1 MVEYSPIVKAL
12 AQANINETTKAKLK
26 RKFDVAYMIVN
37 AQSFFH
43 EDEEYL

>member
-1 MVEYSPIVKAL
+1 MLL
-12 AQANINETTKAKLK
+12 AQKETASSVANINETTKAKLK
-26 RKFDVAYMIVN
+26 RKFDAAYMIVN